1 MRKSFRLQKIKIV
14 TVLLT
19 SFLFLFFSG
28 CDDSGSASP
37 NNNLTFNVS
46 GLGQLN
52 TSTDGMYEAWVYF
65 GDPYNYYISCG
76 KFNVDGSGNVVDVN
90 GNAKTLK
97 LEWRPYDFN
106 TAKYSLITVDPPSFT
121 DTVTLNGAVKILG
134 GDAAISGDTLTSVM
148 SMSYPKALGS
158 IVNSFSASAA
168 SFMLYT
174 PTDTTTGM
182 PRWFNGIWFCGTD
195 TVSSIMNLPV
205 LPDSLLWIYQAWI
218 FNGYDPNHAFT
229 KIGFFK
235 NPYLADDDGAGSY
248 AGPGLPFPRPGED
261 WIYNGPISDL
271 RTPNYAV
278 LISLE
283 PVNGN
288 YPTGFSKHF
297 LQLFFGATA
306 GTTSGQ
312 LKTIPNT
319 AANLPTATMKIGNLT
334 Q

>member
-52 TSTDGMYEAWVYF
+52 TSTDGIYEAWVFF

-76 KFNVDGSGNVVDVN
+76 KFNINSQGNVVDTN
-90 GNAKTLK
+90 GNAITLK
-97 LEWRPYDFN
+97 LKYRPYDFN
-106 TAKYSLITVDPPSFT
+106 TAKYSLITVDPPNFT
-121 DTVTLNGAVKILG
+121 DTIALTGAIKILG

-148 SMSYPKALGS
+148 SMSYSKALGS
-158 IVNSFSASAA
+158 VANSFGSSAA

-174 PTDTTTGM
+174 PTDTTLTF
-182 PRWFNGIWFCGTD
+182 WFRGLWFCGTD
-195 TVSSIMNLPV
+195 SVSSIGNLPV
-205 LPDSLLWIYQAWI
+205 LSDTLLWMYQTWIYD
-218 FNGYDPNHAFT
+218 GYAHTYA

-235 NPYLADDDGAGSY
+235 DPSNADDDGAGPFKGNYGSGY
-248 AGPGLPFPRPGED
+248 LKPGQD
-261 WIYNGPISDL
+261 WIQGSFPVNDL
-271 RTPNYAV
+271 RGANYAV

-283 PVNGN
+283 PVSGN
-288 YPTGFSKHF
+288 YPTGFSNHF
-297 LQLFFGATA
+297 LQLFYGATA
-306 GTTSGQ
+306 GTTIGQ
-312 LKTIPNT
+312 LKTIPNK
-319 AANLPTATMKIGNLT
+319 AANLPTATMKFPT
-334 Q
+334 C